1 LNEISHIENRKIL
14 DKFNKIKN
22 WFSVKISKMTKLLA
36 RVMRERKRE
45 RESEREREREE
56 IANI

>member
-36 RVMRERKRE
+36 RVMRE
-45 RESEREREREE
+45 SERERERR
-56 IANI
+56 NCQHLK